1 MQRLMI
7 ILVSYLFCLMGTA
20 LAAVNI
26 NTASEAEL
34 DTLPGIGPSKA
45 AAIVA
50 YRTEHGPFAS
60 ISDLSKVQGIGNK
73 TVSKLSSHISVGDGD
88 ATAAASTATK
98 STAPT
103 TKVETAATSNPNAI
117 NVNTASA
124 SELTKLNG
132 VGPATAKK
140 IITYR
145 ETNGPFATCDQLQ
158 SVKGI
163 GAKTVQ
169 KLKPDCK
176 TAE

>member
-1 MQRLMI
+1 
-7 ILVSYLFCLMGTA
+7 MGTA
-20 LAAVNI
+20 FAAINI

-50 YRTEHGPFAS
+50 YRAEHGPFAS

-73 TVSKLSSHISVGDGD
+73 TVSKLSAHISVGDGE
-88 ATAAASTATK
+88 ATATNTGAAPSA
-98 STAPT
+98 AP
-103 TKVETAATSNPNAI
+103 AAKAEAAAASNPNAI

-140 IITYR
+140 IVSYR
-145 ETNGPFATCDQLQ
+145 EANGPFASCDQLQ

-169 KLKPDCK
+169 KIKPDCK
-176 TAE
+176 TAD

>member
-7 ILVSYLFCLMGTA
+7 IVVSYLFCLMGTA
-20 LAAVNI
+20 FAAVNI

-50 YRTEHGPFAS
+50 YRTEHGAFAS

-88 ATAAASTATK
+88 AAAGSTATK
-98 STAPT
+98 STAPAA
-103 TKVETAATSNPNAI
+103 KAETADTSNPNAI

-145 ETNGPFATCDQLQ
+145 ETNGPFASCDQLQ